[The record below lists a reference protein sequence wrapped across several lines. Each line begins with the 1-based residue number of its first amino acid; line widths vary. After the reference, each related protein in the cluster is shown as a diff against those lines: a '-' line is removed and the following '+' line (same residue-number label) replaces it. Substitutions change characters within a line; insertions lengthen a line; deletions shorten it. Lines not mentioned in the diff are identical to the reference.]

1 MGANVTGKT
10 ISAMRF
16 RSAKCRRALGCLLLL
31 MISYGATVEAAHS
44 HGSVAPERAGF
55 ASLSDAGGSQSDTND
70 SQHRECVMCRFQ
82 QQLFNG
88 IIHAP
93 LFTLTPATQT
103 AFVSTLTVP
112 YLSSLTTRPSGR
124 APPLV

>member
-1 MGANVTGKT
+1 
-10 ISAMRF
+10 
-16 RSAKCRRALGCLLLL
+16 

-44 HGSVAPERAGF
+44 HGSVAPQRPGF
-55 ASLSDAGGSQSDTND
+55 TALSDAGGSQSDTND
-70 SQHRECVMCRFQ
+70 SQSRECVMCRFQ

-88 IIHAP
+88 IIHAL

-103 AFVSTLTVP
+103 AFVSTLTVLHP
-112 YLSSLTTRPSGR
+112 SSPTTRPSGR